1 MLPSLQTHLADYG
14 QHQREQS
21 WKKRHSLPRKYNL
34 SSFFYNLERILKEF
48 QKTVSLLFLFI
59 SSLVRLRVE
68 VVSMAVNQFPDGL
81 LAPA

>member
-1 MLPSLQTHLADYG
+1 MKIQFVFF
-14 QHQREQS
+14 
-21 WKKRHSLPRKYNL
+21 
-34 SSFFYNLERILKEF
+34 FFYNLERILKEF